1 MAEYLIRRFLLGLL
15 TLVVISMIVFGLAS
29 AYPGGIMNAY
39 EENPDVTAEDYAR
52 LRAKYGLDDPVP
64 VRYTKWLGAVATGDW
79 GTSFVTRRPVT
90 DEIGDRLGNTVLLMG
105 VALIV
110 TLLIAVPLGIIS
122 ALRQY
127 SALDTGLTA
136 LAFAG
141 NSLPVFWFGL
151 LLIMIFSVWLGWF
164 PGSGMT
170 TLGKPFSVGDVIW
183 HMVLPVAMLSLVT
196 AAGYMRYMRSSMLDV
211 IGQDYMRTARSK
223 GLTDMQVNVRHGLRN
238 ALIPLVTLLAFEIP
252 LLFGGALYTET
263 IFAWPGMGRLFYE
276 RAVKGDMPVVMA
288 LVMIFS
294 ALTILAMFLAD
305 VAYTVLDPRIQ
316 LGKRKAA

>member
-1 MAEYLIRRFLLGLL
+1 VTQYLIRRLLQGLL
-15 TLVVISMIVFGLAS
+15 TLLVITVIVFGLAS
-29 AYPGGIMNAY
+29 AYPGGILSAY

-64 VRYTKWLGAVATGDW
+64 VRYLLWLGNVVRGDL
-79 GTSFVTRRPVT
+79 GTSFVSKQPVVE
-90 DEIGDRLGNTVLLMG
+90 EIGQRLPNTLLLMG

-110 TLLIAVPLGIIS
+110 TLAIAVPLGVIS

-127 SALDTGLTA
+127 SALDTSLTA

-151 LLIMIFSVWLGWF
+151 LLIMVFHVWLRWF

-170 TLGKPFSVGDVIW
+170 TLGQPFSLLDLAW
-183 HMVLPVAMLSLVT
+183 HMVLPVTMLALVT

-211 IGQDYMRTARSK
+211 KNQDYMRTARAK
-223 GLTDMQVNVRHGLRN
+223 GLTERAINMRHGLRN

-252 LLFGGALYTET
+252 VLFGGALYTET
-263 IFAWPGMGRLFYE
+263 IFSWPGMGRLFYE
-276 RAVKGDMPVVMA
+276 RAVKGDIPMTMA
-288 LVMIFS
+288 LTLIFS
-294 ALTILAMFLAD
+294 ALTIVAMFVAD
-305 VAYTVLDPRIQ
+305 VAYTVLDPRIK
-316 LGKRKAA
+316 LDKARV

>member
-1 MAEYLIRRFLLGLL
+1 VTQYLIRRFLQGLL
-15 TLVVISMIVFGLAS
+15 TLLAISVVVFGLAS
-29 AYPGGIMNAY
+29 AYPGGIMSAY
-39 EENPDVTAEDYAR
+39 EDNPDMRAEDLAR

-64 VRYTKWLGAVATGDW
+64 VRYFKWLGNVLSGDL
-79 GTSFVTRRPVT
+79 GTSFVSKQPVIE
-90 DEIGDRLGNTVLLMG
+90 EIGQRLPNTLLLMG

-110 TLLIAVPLGIIS
+110 TLLIAVPLGVIS

-151 LLIMIFSVWLGWF
+151 LLIIVFHVRLGWF

-170 TLGKPFSVGDVIW
+170 TLGQPFSLADLAW
-183 HMVLPVAMLSLVT
+183 HMVLPVTMLALVT

-211 IGQDYMRTARSK
+211 KNQDYMRTARAK
-223 GLTDMQVNVRHGLRN
+223 GLAERAVNMRHGLRN

-252 LLFGGALYTET
+252 ALFGGALYTET

-276 RAVKGDMPVVMA
+276 RAIKGDIPMTMA
-288 LVMIFS
+288 LVLIFS
-294 ALTILAMFLAD
+294 ALTIIAMFLAD
-305 VAYTVLDPRIQ
+305 VVYTLLDPRIK
-316 LGKRKAA
+316 LDKART

>member
-1 MAEYLIRRFLLGLL
+1 MCIR
-15 TLVVISMIVFGLAS
+15 
-29 AYPGGIMNAY
+29 
-39 EENPDVTAEDYAR
+39 
-52 LRAKYGLDDPVP
+52 
-64 VRYTKWLGAVATGDW
+64 
-79 GTSFVTRRPVT
+79 
-90 DEIGDRLGNTVLLMG
+90 DR
-105 VALIV
+105 
-110 TLLIAVPLGIIS
+110 LGIIS

-127 SALDTGLTA
+127 SAMDTGLTA

-151 LLIMIFSVWLGWF
+151 LLIMVFSVWLGWF

-183 HMVLPVAMLSLVT
+183 HMVLPVTMLSLVT

-223 GLTDMQVNVRHGLRN
+223 GLTEMQVNVRHGLRN

>member
-1 MAEYLIRRFLLGLL
+1 MLEDMIRRFIQGFI
-15 TLVVISMIVFGLAS
+15 TLIAISMIVFALAS
-29 AYPGGIMNAY
+29 AYPGGIMSAY

-64 VRYTKWLGAVATGDW
+64 VRYLKWASNVAMGDW
-79 GTSFVTRRPVT
+79 GISFVSKRPVLN
-90 DEIGDRLGNTVLLMG
+90 EIGDRLGNTVLLMS
-105 VALIV
+105 VALLV
-110 TLLIAVPLGIIS
+110 TLLIAIPLGVIS

-127 SALDTGLTA
+127 SLTDTILTTF
-136 LAFAG
+136 AFAG

-151 LLIMIFSVWLGWF
+151 ILIMVFSVWLGWF

-170 TLGKPFSVGDVIW
+170 TLGKPFSIPDLVA
-183 HMVLPVAMLSLVT
+183 HMVLPVTMLALVT

-223 GLTDMQVNVRHGLRN
+223 GLTELHVNVRHGLRN

-288 LVMIFS
+288 CVIIFS

-305 VAYTVLDPRIQ
+305 LAYTMLDPRIQ

>member
-110 TLLIAVPLGIIS
+110 TLLLAVPLGIIS
-122 ALRQY
+122 ALKQY
-127 SALDTGLTA
+127 SLLDTGLTA

>member
-1 MAEYLIRRFLLGLL
+1 
-15 TLVVISMIVFGLAS
+15 
-29 AYPGGIMNAY
+29 
-39 EENPDVTAEDYAR
+39 
-52 LRAKYGLDDPVP
+52 
-64 VRYTKWLGAVATGDW
+64 
-79 GTSFVTRRPVT
+79 
-90 DEIGDRLGNTVLLMG
+90 MG

-110 TLLIAVPLGIIS
+110 TLLIAVPLGVIS

-127 SALDTGLTA
+127 SLTDTLLTTF
-136 LAFAG
+136 AFMG

-170 TLGKPFSVGDVIW
+170 TLGKPFSIPDLIA
-183 HMVLPVAMLSLVT
+183 HMVLPVTMLALVT

-223 GLTDMQVNVRHGLRN
+223 GLTEVQINVRHGLRN

-288 LVMIFS
+288 CVIIFS

-305 VAYTVLDPRIQ
+305 VAYTMLDPRIQ

>member
-1 MAEYLIRRFLLGLL
+1 MLEYLIRRFLLGIL

-64 VRYTKWLGAVATGDW
+64 VRYAKWLGAVATGDW
-79 GTSFVTRRPVT
+79 GTSFVSRRPVT
-90 DEIGDRLGNTVLLMG
+90 EEIGDRLGNTLLLMG

-110 TLLIAVPLGIIS
+110 TLLIAVPLGVIS
-122 ALRQY
+122 ALKQY

-151 LLIMIFSVWLGWF
+151 LLIMVFSVWLGWF

-183 HMVLPVAMLSLVT
+183 HMVLPVTMLSLVT

-211 IGQDYMRTARSK
+211 KTQDYMRTARAK
-223 GLTDMQVNVRHGLRN
+223 GLSEREVNLRHGLRN

-252 LLFGGALYTET
+252 ALFGGALYTET
-263 IFAWPGMGRLFYE
+263 IFSWPGMGRLFYE
-276 RAVKGDMPVVMA
+276 RAVKGDMPMTMA
-288 LVMIFS
+288 LVLIFS
-294 ALTILAMFLAD
+294 ALTILSMFLAD
-305 VAYTVLDPRIQ
+305 IVYTLLDPRIK
-316 LGKRKAA
+316 LEKARL

>member
-1 MAEYLIRRFLLGLL
+1 MFEYLIRRLMQGVV
-15 TLVVISMIVFGLAS
+15 TLVVISMIVFALAS
-29 AYPGGIMNAY
+29 AYPGGIMSAY

-64 VRYTKWLGAVATGDW
+64 VRYLKWVGSVAVGDW
-79 GTSFVTRRPVT
+79 GTSFVSKRPVL
-90 DEIGDRLGNTVLLMG
+90 DEIRDRLWNTVLLMG
-105 VALIV
+105 VALVV
-110 TLLIAVPLGIIS
+110 TLLIAVPLGVIS

-127 SALDTGLTA
+127 SLTDTLLTA
-136 LAFAG
+136 FAFAG

-170 TLGKPFSVGDVIW
+170 TLGKPFSVPDLIA
-183 HMVLPVAMLSLVT
+183 HMVLPVTMLALVT

-223 GLTDMQVNVRHGLRN
+223 GLTEVQINVRHGLRN

-288 LVMIFS
+288 CVIIFS

-305 VAYTVLDPRIQ
+305 LAYTMLDPRIQ

>member
-1 MAEYLIRRFLLGLL
+1 MRLSGAL
-15 TLVVISMIVFGLAS
+15 TLIAISMIVFALAS

-64 VRYTKWLGAVATGDW
+64 VRYVKWLGSVVTGDW
-79 GTSFVTRRPVT
+79 GTSFVSRRPVLN
-90 DEIGDRLGNTVLLMG
+90 DIGDRLGNTLLLMG

-110 TLLIAVPLGIIS
+110 TLVIAIPLGVLS
-122 ALRQY
+122 ALHQY
-127 SALDTGLTA
+127 SVGDTTLTA

-151 LLIMIFSVWLGWF
+151 LLIMVFSVWLGWF
-164 PGSGMT
+164 PGSGMS
-170 TLGKPFSVGDVIW
+170 TLGQPFSIPDLIR
-183 HMVLPVAMLSLVT
+183 HMVLPVTMLALVT

-211 IGQDYMRTARSK
+211 VGQDYMRTARSK
-223 GLTDMQVNVRHGLRN
+223 GLTERQVTVRHGLRN
-238 ALIPLVTLLAFEIP
+238 ALIPMVTLLAFEIP

-288 LVMIFS
+288 LVIIFS

-305 VAYTVLDPRIQ
+305 VTYTVLDPRIQ

>member
-1 MAEYLIRRFLLGLL
+1 MVEYLIRRALSGLL
-15 TLVVISMIVFGLAS
+15 ALIVISMIVFGLAS

-64 VRYTKWLGAVATGDW
+64 VRYAKWLGSVATGDW
-79 GTSFVTRRPVT
+79 GTSFVTRRPVLI
-90 DEIGDRLGNTVLLMG
+90 EIGDRLGNTLLLMG

-110 TLLIAVPLGIIS
+110 TLAIAIPLGVLS
-122 ALRQY
+122 ALHQY
-127 SALDTGLTA
+127 SLGDTAMTVF
-136 LAFAG
+136 AFAG

-151 LLIMIFSVWLGWF
+151 LLIMVFSVWLGWF
-164 PGSGMT
+164 PGSGMS
-170 TLGKPFSVGDVIW
+170 TLGKPFSLGDLVW
-183 HMVLPVAMLSLVT
+183 HMVLPVTMLALVT
-196 AAGYMRYMRSSMLDV
+196 AAGYMRYMRSAMLDV
-211 IGQDYMRTARSK
+211 IGQEYMRTARAK
-223 GLTDMQVNVRHGLRN
+223 GLNERNVIVHHALRN
-238 ALIPLVTLLAFEIP
+238 ALIPIVTLLAFEIP

-288 LVMIFS
+288 LVMFFS

>member
-1 MAEYLIRRFLLGLL
+1 MVEYLIRRFLLGIL
-15 TLVVISMIVFGLAS
+15 TLVVISIIVFGLAS

-64 VRYTKWLGAVATGDW
+64 VRYTKWLGAVVTGDW

-110 TLLIAVPLGIIS
+110 TLLLAVPLGIIS

-127 SALDTGLTA
+127 SASDTVLTA

-223 GLTDMQVNVRHGLRN
+223 GLTEIQVNVRHGLRN

-288 LVMIFS
+288 LVIIFS

-305 VAYTVLDPRIQ
+305 VAYTVLDPRIK

>member
-1 MAEYLIRRFLLGLL
+1 VFEYLIRRFLLGLL
-15 TLVVISMIVFGLAS
+15 TLLLISVIVFALAS

-52 LRAKYGLDDPVP
+52 MRAKYGLDDPVP
-64 VRYTKWLGAVATGDW
+64 VRYAKWLGSVMTGDW
-79 GTSFVTRRPVT
+79 GTSFVSRRPVLE
-90 DEIGDRLGNTVLLMG
+90 EIADRLFNTLLLMG
-105 VALIV
+105 TALFV
-110 TLLIAVPLGIIS
+110 TLAIAIPLGVIS

-127 SALDTGLTA
+127 SLTDTVLTA
-136 LAFAG
+136 FAFAG

-151 LLIMIFSVWLGWF
+151 LLIMVFSIWLGWF

-170 TLGKPFSVGDVIW
+170 TLGKPFSIPDLIW
-183 HMVLPVAMLSLVT
+183 HMVLPVTMLALVT

-211 IGQDYMRTARSK
+211 VNQDYMRTARSK
-223 GLTDMQVNVRHGLRN
+223 GLTEWQINLRHGLRN
-238 ALIPLVTLLAFEIP
+238 ALIPLVTLLAFEVP

-263 IFAWPGMGRLFYE
+263 IFAWPGIGRLFYE
-276 RAVKGDMPVVMA
+276 RAVKGDMPMVMA

-305 VAYTVLDPRIQ
+305 AAYTVLDPRIQ
-316 LGKRKAA
+316 LGRRKTA

>member
-1 MAEYLIRRFLLGLL
+1 MLEYLIRRLLQGAI
-15 TLVVISMIVFGLAS
+15 TLVAISMIVFALAS
-29 AYPGGIMNAY
+29 AYPGGIMSAY

-64 VRYTKWLGAVATGDW
+64 VRYLKWVGNVAVGEW
-79 GTSFVTRRPVT
+79 GTSFVSKRPVLT
-90 DEIGDRLGNTVLLMG
+90 EIGDRLGNTVLLMG
-105 VALIV
+105 VALIA
-110 TLLIAVPLGIIS
+110 TLLIAVPLGVLS

-127 SALDTGLTA
+127 SLTDTLLTA
-136 LAFAG
+136 FAFAG

-151 LLIMIFSVWLGWF
+151 LLIMVFSVWLGWL

-170 TLGKPFSVGDVIW
+170 TLGKPFSIPDLIA
-183 HMVLPVAMLSLVT
+183 HMILPVTMLSLVT

-223 GLTDMQVNVRHGLRN
+223 GLTEMQVNLRHGLRN

-288 LVMIFS
+288 SVMIFS

-305 VAYTVLDPRIQ
+305 LAYTLLDPRIQ

>member
-1 MAEYLIRRFLLGLL
+1 MTQYLIRRLLQGLL
-15 TLVVISMIVFGLAS
+15 TLLAITVIVFGLAS

-64 VRYTKWLGAVATGDW
+64 VRYLKWLGSVLQGDL
-79 GTSFVTRRPVT
+79 GNSFVSKQPVIN
-90 DEIGDRLGNTVLLMG
+90 EIGQRLPNTLLLMG

-110 TLLIAVPLGIIS
+110 TLLIAIPLGVIS

-127 SALDTGLTA
+127 SFLDNSLTG

-151 LLIMIFSVWLGWF
+151 LLIMVFHVWLGWF

-170 TLGKPFSVGDVIW
+170 TMGKPFSLADLAW
-183 HMVLPVAMLSLVT
+183 HMVLPVTMLALVT

-211 IGQDYMRTARSK
+211 KTQDYMRTARSK
-223 GLTDMQVNVRHGLRN
+223 GLNERTVNMSHGLRN
-238 ALIPLVTLLAFEIP
+238 ALIPVVTLLAFEIP
-252 LLFGGALYTET
+252 VLFGGALYTET
-263 IFAWPGMGRLFYE
+263 IFSWPGMGRLFYE
-276 RAVKGDMPVVMA
+276 RAVKGDMPMTMA
-288 LVMIFS
+288 LVLIFS
-294 ALTILAMFLAD
+294 ALTIIAMFLAD
-305 VAYTVLDPRIQ
+305 VVYTILDPRIK
-316 LGKRKAA
+316 LGKGTS

>member
-1 MAEYLIRRFLLGLL
+1 MLEYLIRRFLQGLL
-15 TLVVISMIVFGLAS
+15 TLLVISVIVFGLAS

-64 VRYTKWLGAVATGDW
+64 VRYAKWLGSVVTGDW
-79 GTSFVTRRPVT
+79 GVSFVSRRPVLA
-90 DEIGDRLGNTVLLMG
+90 EIGARLGNTILLMG
-105 VALIV
+105 TALIV
-110 TLLIAVPLGIIS
+110 TLLIAIPLGVIS

-127 SALDTGLTA
+127 SLLDTSLTA

-151 LLIMIFSVWLGWF
+151 LLIMVFSVWLGWF

-170 TLGKPFSVGDVIW
+170 TLGKPFSIPDLLW
-183 HMVLPVAMLSLVT
+183 HMALPVTMLALVT
-196 AAGYMRYMRSSMLDV
+196 AAGYMRYMRSAMLDV
-211 IGQDYMRTARSK
+211 VGQDYMRTARSK
-223 GLTDMQVNVRHGLRN
+223 GLTEVQVNVRHGLRN

-288 LVMIFS
+288 CVIIFS

-305 VAYTVLDPRIQ
+305 LAYTVLDPRIQ